1 MIENLFLVS
10 LQASLL
16 ITFIILFRKIF
27 KKSHKI
33 FTYVMWLVV
42 LIRLCIPVQIESK
55 YGLFSLKDVYVE
67 ENGKVAPM
75 EGEGGNFDGIIKDIN
90 DNDVTNLFSPKP
102 DTNSDSL
109 IHQIQTQAP
118 AGDLIQNEAIK
129 EDMDN
134 IGNVKD
140 SISNSINN
148 NANAGNNSNNEN
160 LTEELPISQ
169 NKNINLPN
177 IATLI
182 SIVLISGMLIVA
194 GFTLSRIIIMRNKV
208 RFAIRENDNIW
219 VSDSIDFPFVA
230 GIFKGRIYLPADID
244 DNQREYILLHEQM
257 HIRHKDYFIRNI
269 IAVVNIVYWWNPLI
283 WYATYL
289 MKQDMEMFCDEAVI
303 RQLERNRQKEYLS
316 TLLMCA
322 GQNSGIVPVM
332 AFGESNVERRI
343 SHIMNIKKTRPYIVV
358 ALLLFAMVCFGG
370 CVIKQDINEN
380 GNEVNA
386 DIKDEMTENG
396 TSENST
402 SEKQTSENDT
412 EGDFGGTIQEQET
425 VVDGIKPISKY
436 DMTVVNKLPYEQRET
451 GEWFCEYTFYHKTY
465 VSGILPGEDVRTTF
479 VVLSKKGCGSFEELT
494 QLAEERKNKKS
505 CHWEVQIVEHIKH
518 DYKLEDG
525 KYISEK
531 GQETIEL
538 SDSTIEFRD
547 LTKSYYGTEYNY
559 YIEKDFL
566 NIFNDTVNE
575 KILIIDDVTLEYK
588 GNRYIHINSSPKKEK
603 IVSNRTGYPQYDELL
618 DKIDYINETNPT
630 PEGYRSIGVC
640 YIFGYP
646 NKFNISGFYLIDL
659 DNDGVEEMLLG
670 ENGQGDWHGIF
681 YDIYTIKDG
690 KLVQVVSGGERF
702 TYELCKD
709 NIIYNESTGGAYYGW
724 SAYYTYSDVKLILKE
739 CVLFDA
745 SYGGIGNVNDD
756 LDNDYFLCD
765 EEFDASKG
773 IPITREQAIQI
784 RNKYEK
790 VDFEFTNFN
799 SIVYE

>member
-16 ITFIILFRKIF
+16 IAFIILFRKIF

-33 FTYVMWLVV
+33 FTYVMWIIV

-55 YGLFSLKDVYVE
+55 YGLFSLNDTYVK
-67 ENGKVAPM
+67 ENGMIAPM
-75 EGEGGNFDGIIKDIN
+75 EGEGSNSDSIISDTN
-90 DNDVTNLFSPKP
+90 DKGVTTPKP
-102 DTNSDSL
+102 DINNDSI
-109 IHQIQTQAP
+109 IHQIQTP
-118 AGDLIQNEAIK
+118 AGDLIQNGAIK
-129 EDMDN
+129 EDTDN

-140 SISNSINN
+140 NIINNTNNNINN
-148 NANAGNNSNNEN
+148 NTNNNVNASNDNSFNNGN
-160 LTEELPISQ
+160 LTEEHPIRPE
-169 NKNINLPN
+169 KNINLPDVSTV
-177 IATLI
+177 ISTALI
-182 SIVLISGMLIVA
+182 IGMLIVA

-257 HIRHKDYFIRNI
+257 HIRHKDYIIRNI

-289 MKQDMEMFCDEAVI
+289 MKQDMEMFCDESVM

-343 SHIMNIKKTRPYIVV
+343 SHIMNIKKTKPYIVI
-358 ALLLFAMVCFGG
+358 ALLLFAIVCFGG
-370 CVIKQDINEN
+370 CVIKQDINEKD
-380 GNEVNA
+380 NEVGAVPEN
-386 DIKDEMTENG
+386 EMTENSM
-396 TSENST
+396 SENST
-402 SEKQTSENDT
+402 SENSTDGTTS
-412 EGDFGGTIQEQET
+412 
-425 VVDGIKPISKY
+425 DGNNSVSKY
-436 DMTVVNKLPYEQRET
+436 DMTVVNKLPYEQREN

-479 VVLSKKGCGSFEELT
+479 VVLSKKGCGSFEEIT
-494 QLAEERKNKKS
+494 QLAEEMKNRKS

-525 KYISEK
+525 KYISQSS
-531 GQETIEL
+531 QETIEL
-538 SDSTIEFRD
+538 FDSTIEFRD
-547 LTKSYYGTEYNY
+547 LTKSHYGTEYNY
-559 YIEKDFL
+559 FITNDFI
-566 NIFNDTVNE
+566 NIYNDSINE

-603 IVSNRTGYPQYDELL
+603 VVSNRTGYPQYDELL
-618 DKIDYINETNPT
+618 DKIDYINDTNPT
-630 PEGYRSIGVC
+630 HEGYRSIGVC
-640 YIFGYP
+640 YIYGYP
-646 NKFNISGFYLIDL
+646 NGYEKGGFYLIDL

-670 ENGQGDWHGIF
+670 ENGQGAWHGTF

-690 KLVQVVSGGERF
+690 KLMQVCSGTER
-702 TYELCKD
+702 TNYNLCSG
-709 NIIYNESTGGAYYGW
+709 NIIWNNGSSSADNSW
-724 SAYYTYSDVKLILKE
+724 DAYYTYSDGKLNLKE
-739 CVLFDA
+739 CVFLDGFSDGKPFDNNDIYDEVFWCG
-745 SYGGIGNVNDD
+745 SVIDDVYGT
-756 LDNDYFLCD
+756 
-765 EEFDASKG
+765 
-773 IPITREQAIQI
+773 PITREEAIQI
-784 RNKYEK
+784 KSKYEE
-790 VDFEFTNFN
+790 VGFEFTSF
-799 SIVYE
+799 SMVMYE

>member
-27 KKSHKI
+27 KKSRKI

-55 YGLFSLKDVYVE
+55 YGLFSLNDAYVE
-67 ENGKVAPM
+67 ENGMIAPM
-75 EGEGGNFDGIIKDIN
+75 EGEGVNSDSIIKDTN

-102 DTNSDSL
+102 DTNNDSL

-118 AGDLIQNEAIK
+118 AEDLIQNGAIK
-129 EDMDN
+129 EDTDN
-134 IGNVKD
+134 IGNVED
-140 SISNSINN
+140 SISNSINSNINN
-148 NANAGNNSNNEN
+148 NANAGNGSNNEN

-169 NKNINLPN
+169 NKKINLPDV
-177 IATLI
+177 ATLI

-194 GFTLSRIIIMRNKV
+194 GFTLSRVIIMRNKV
-208 RFAIRENDNIW
+208 RFAIRKNDNIW
-219 VSDSIDFPFVA
+219 VTDSIDFPFVA
-230 GIFKGRIYLPADID
+230 GIFKGRIYLPAGID

-257 HIRHKDYFIRNI
+257 HIRHKDYIIRNI

-303 RQLERNRQKEYLS
+303 RQLEKGRKKEYLN
-316 TLLMCA
+316 TLLLCA

-358 ALLLFAMVCFGG
+358 ALLMFAIVCFGG
-370 CVIKQDINEN
+370 CVIKQDISEK

-386 DIKDEMTENG
+386 DIEDEMTEDS
-396 TSENST
+396 TLENST
-402 SEKQTSENDT
+402 SEIQTSENDT
-412 EGDFGGTIQEQET
+412 AGSFEGTTQEQET
-425 VVDGIKPISKY
+425 AIDGTKPISKY
-436 DMTVVNKLPYEQRET
+436 DMTVVNKLPYEKRET

-479 VVLSKKGCGSFEELT
+479 VVLSKEACGSFEAVT
-494 QLAEERKNKKS
+494 QLAEEMKNRKS

-525 KYISEK
+525 KYISQNS
-531 GQETIEL
+531 QETIEL
-538 SDSTIEFRD
+538 FDSTIEFRD

-559 YIEKDFL
+559 YIEKNFL
-566 NIFNDTVNE
+566 NVFNDNVNE

-630 PEGYRSIGVC
+630 HEGYRSIGVC
-640 YIFGYP
+640 YIYGYP
-646 NKFNISGFYLIDL
+646 NRYDEGGFYLIDL

-670 ENGQGDWHGIF
+670 ANGQDAWYGIF

-709 NIIYNESTGGAYYGW
+709 NIIYNNCTGGASHGW
-724 SAYYTYSDVKLILKE
+724 NAYYTYSDGKLILKE
-739 CVLFDA
+739 CVLYDF
-745 SYGGIGNVNDD
+745 SYDD
-756 LDNDYFLCD
+756 IDNDYFLCKT
-765 EEFDASKG
+765 EIDASKG
-773 IPITREQAIQI
+773 TPITKDQAIKI
-784 RNKYEK
+784 NSKYEK
-790 VDFEFTNFN
+790 VGFEFTNFS